1 MPHDVTLL
9 RDIALGIMFAAILG
23 HVARLLRQPLLLG
36 YIAGGI
42 LLSPQMGFGLVTNAE
57 SIELI
62 SEIGLI
68 LLLFIIGLEIDLRE
82 LQRLGRSMLVLGVG
96 QFVINVLLGLA
107 FFAWLGYRVADG
119 HFDLVYLAIVISL
132 SSTLIVVK
140 LLREKFEL
148 KILSGRLTLGVLVV
162 QDIWAILFLAVQPSL
177 AEPGVLRIA
186 QSIAGG
192 AVLVGVAFLAS
203 RYLLAPLLEASARRP
218 ELVLIS
224 SVAWCFGIAGVADE
238 LGLSREMGAL
248 IAGVSISAF
257 PYGADVISKVTGVR
271 DFFVTLFFVALGL
284 KVPVPSGDVLGQALL
299 IVAFVLVSR
308 VISVVPTSY
317 VLGNGLYAG
326 TVTALN
332 LAQISEFSLVI
343 LTLGAG
349 YGHVSAHVSA
359 VVLTAMILT
368 SLLSPYLII
377 GNDRIARWL
386 LRPFA
391 RGPGRGRGRRARRGA
406 APGAGH
412 RAARPLPHR
421 PGGARSGGGA
431 GAASSRSA
439 SPWWTTTPTAPTR
452 SWRAGSGGSTAISPI
467 PTPSSTSG
475 IEEARIVVT
484 TISDTF
490 LKGISTRRLVGNL
503 RRLAPRAIIVMT
515 GEERTDMEDLLRAGA
530 DHVLIP
536 GEITGERILELLRR
550 DERPERP
557 RGGPRRPGP
566 SGAPP
571 QRSSIAN
578 SATGLRVSLVMFFTG
593 RPSGITAATATWEGR
608 PSSFCSAGS
617 WAAASVVMVPAKPS
631 WRAASRMFHANG

>member
-1 MPHDVTLL
+1 VPHDVTLL

-42 LLSPQMGFGLVTNAE
+42 LLSPQMGFGLVTSAE
-57 SIELI
+57 STELI

-82 LQRLGRSMLVLGVG
+82 LERLGRPMLVLGVG
-96 QFVINVLLGLA
+96 QFAINGLLGLA
-107 FFAWLGYRVADG
+107 FFSWLGYRVADG

-162 QDIWAILFLAVQPSL
+162 QDIWAILFMAVQPNL

-192 AVLVGVAFLAS
+192 AVLVGVTFLAS

-238 LGLSREMGAL
+238 LGLSRAMGAL

-271 DFFVTLFFVALGL
+271 DFFVTLFFVALGM
-284 KVPVPSGDVLGQALL
+284 KVPVPSGDVLGHALL

-308 VISVVPTSY
+308 VLSVLPPAY
-317 VLGNGLYAG
+317 VMGNGLYAG
-326 TVTALN
+326 LVTALN

-349 YGHVSAHVSA
+349 YGQVSAHVSA

-391 RGPGRGRGRRARRGA
+391 RGPAAGGAAAPATGPRPERSIVLLGHFRIAQAVLDLVEAQAPELKERITLVDYDANRAHGVRARGFLWEYGDLA
-406 APGAGH
+406 NPDALEH
-412 RAARPLPHR
+412 L
-421 PGGARSGGGA
+421 
-431 GAASSRSA
+431 
-439 SPWWTTTPTAPTR
+439 
-452 SWRAGSGGSTAISPI
+452 
-467 PTPSSTSG
+467 G

-550 DERPERP
+550 D
-557 RGGPRRPGP
+557 
-566 SGAPP
+566 GA
-571 QRSSIAN
+571 
-578 SATGLRVSLVMFFTG
+578 
-593 RPSGITAATATWEGR
+593 
-608 PSSFCSAGS
+608 
-617 WAAASVVMVPAKPS
+617 
-631 WRAASRMFHANG
+631 

>member
-1 MPHDVTLL
+1 MPATVPHDVTLL
-9 RDIALGIMFAAILG
+9 RDIALGIVFAALLG
-23 HVARLLRQPLLLG
+23 HAARLLRQPLLLG

-42 LLSPQMGFGLVTNAE
+42 WLSPQMGFGLVTNPE

-82 LQRLGRSMLVLGVG
+82 LRRLGRSMLVLGVG
-96 QFVINVLLGLA
+96 QFVINALLGLA

-119 HFDLVYLAIVISL
+119 RFDLVYLAIVISL

-162 QDIWAILFLAVQPSL
+162 QDIWAILFMAVQPSL

-203 RYLLAPLLEASARRP
+203 RHLLAPLLEASARRP

-224 SVAWCFGIAGVADE
+224 SVAWCFGIAGFAHQ

-271 DFFVTLFFVALGL
+271 DFFVTLFFVSLGL
-284 KVPVPSGDVLGQALL
+284 QVPVPSGEVLGQALL
-299 IVAFVLVSR
+299 IVVFVLASR
-308 VISVVPTSY
+308 VISVVPTAY
-317 VLGNGLYAG
+317 LLGDGFYAG
-326 TVTALN
+326 SVTALN

-349 YGHVSAHVSA
+349 YGHVSERVSA

-368 SLLSPYLII
+368 SLLSPYLITW
-377 GNDRIARWL
+377 NDRIARWL
-386 LRPFA
+386 VRPFQRAPATGARAVPAREPRPERDIVLLGHFRIAQAVLDLVEAQAPQLKARITLVDYDANRAHGVVA
-391 RGPGRGRGRRARRGA
+391 RGFRWEYGDLANPDALE
-406 APGAGH
+406 H
-412 RAARPLPHR
+412 L
-421 PGGARSGGGA
+421 
-431 GAASSRSA
+431 
-439 SPWWTTTPTAPTR
+439 
-452 SWRAGSGGSTAISPI
+452 
-467 PTPSSTSG
+467 G
-475 IEEARIVVT
+475 IEEARVVVT

-515 GEERTDMEDLLRAGA
+515 GEERTDLEDLLRAGA

-550 DERPERP
+550 DRA
-557 RGGPRRPGP
+557 GGP
-566 SGAPP
+566 
-571 QRSSIAN
+571 
-578 SATGLRVSLVMFFTG
+578 
-593 RPSGITAATATWEGR
+593 
-608 PSSFCSAGS
+608 
-617 WAAASVVMVPAKPS
+617 
-631 WRAASRMFHANG
+631 

>member
-42 LLSPQMGFGLVTNAE
+42 LLSPQMGFGLVTNAD

-82 LQRLGRSMLVLGVG
+82 LQRLGRSMLALGVG
-96 QFVINVLLGLA
+96 QFVINALLGLV
-107 FFAWLGYRVADG
+107 FFAWLGYRVTEG
-119 HFDLVYLAIVISL
+119 RFDLVYLAIVMSL

-148 KILSGRLTLGVLVV
+148 KLLSGRLTLGVLVV
-162 QDIWAILFLAVQPSL
+162 QDVWAIVFMAVQPSL

-203 RYLLAPLLEASARRP
+203 RYILAPLLEASARRP

-224 SVAWCFGIAGVADE
+224 SVAWCFGIAGVANQ

-308 VISVVPTSY
+308 ALSVVPTAY
-317 VLGNGLYAG
+317 VLGDGLYAG

-343 LTLGAG
+343 LTLGTG
-349 YGHVSAHVSA
+349 YGHVSEQVSA

-368 SLLSPYLII
+368 SLLSPYLIT
-377 GNDRIARWL
+377 GNDGIARWL
-386 LRPFA
+386 LRPF
-391 RGPGRGRGRRARRGA
+391 GR
-406 APGAGH
+406 PGAGG
-412 RAARPLPHR
+412 AAAPAPDARPTRDIVLLGHFRIAQAVLDLVEARAPHIKER
-421 PGGARSGGGA
+421 ITLVDYDANRAHAVLARGFRWEYGDLA
-431 GAASSRSA
+431 NPDALEHL
-439 SPWWTTTPTAPTR
+439 
-452 SWRAGSGGSTAISPI
+452 
-467 PTPSSTSG
+467 G
-475 IEEARIVVT
+475 IEDARIVVT

-503 RRLAPRAIIVMT
+503 RRLAPRAVIVMT

-536 GEITGERILELLRR
+536 GEITGQRILELLRQ
-550 DERPERP
+550 
-557 RGGPRRPGP
+557 
-566 SGAPP
+566 GAD
-571 QRSSIAN
+571 
-578 SATGLRVSLVMFFTG
+578 G
-593 RPSGITAATATWEGR
+593 
-608 PSSFCSAGS
+608 
-617 WAAASVVMVPAKPS
+617 
-631 WRAASRMFHANG
+631 

>member
-1 MPHDVTLL
+1 VPHDVTLL

-42 LLSPQMGFGLVTNAE
+42 LLSPQMGFGLVTNAD

-82 LQRLGRSMLVLGVG
+82 LQRLGRSMLALGVG
-96 QFVINVLLGLA
+96 QFVINALLGLA
-107 FFAWLGYRVADG
+107 FFAWLGYRVTEG
-119 HFDLVYLAIVISL
+119 RFDLVYLAIVMSL

-148 KILSGRLTLGVLVV
+148 KLLSGRLTLGVLVV
-162 QDIWAILFLAVQPSL
+162 QDVWAILFMAVQPSL

-203 RYLLAPLLEASARRP
+203 RYILAPLLEASARRP

-224 SVAWCFGIAGVADE
+224 SVAWCFGIAGVANQ

-308 VISVVPTSY
+308 ALSVVPTAY
-317 VLGNGLYAG
+317 LLGDGLYAG

-343 LTLGAG
+343 LTLGTG
-349 YGHVSAHVSA
+349 YGHVSEQVSA

-368 SLLSPYLII
+368 SLLSPYLIT
-377 GNDRIARWL
+377 GNDGIARWL
-386 LRPFA
+386 LRPLGRPRAGGAAAPDADARPTRDIVLLGHFRIAQAVLDLVEARAPHIKERITLVDYDANRAHAVLA
-391 RGPGRGRGRRARRGA
+391 RGFRWEYGDLANPDALE
-406 APGAGH
+406 H
-412 RAARPLPHR
+412 L
-421 PGGARSGGGA
+421 
-431 GAASSRSA
+431 
-439 SPWWTTTPTAPTR
+439 
-452 SWRAGSGGSTAISPI
+452 
-467 PTPSSTSG
+467 G
-475 IEEARIVVT
+475 IEDARIVVT

-503 RRLAPRAIIVMT
+503 RRLAPRAVIVMT

-536 GEITGERILELLRR
+536 GEITGERILELLRQ
-550 DERPERP
+550 
-557 RGGPRRPGP
+557 
-566 SGAPP
+566 GAD
-571 QRSSIAN
+571 
-578 SATGLRVSLVMFFTG
+578 G
-593 RPSGITAATATWEGR
+593 
-608 PSSFCSAGS
+608 
-617 WAAASVVMVPAKPS
+617 
-631 WRAASRMFHANG
+631 

>member
-57 SIELI
+57 NIELI

-68 LLLFIIGLEIDLRE
+68 LLLFIIGLEIDLRA

-96 QFVINVLLGLA
+96 QFVINALLGLA
-107 FFAWLGYRVADG
+107 FFSWLGYRVADG
-119 HFDLVYLAIVISL
+119 HFDLVYLAIVMSL

-162 QDIWAILFLAVQPSL
+162 QDIWAILFMAVQPSL
-177 AEPGVLRIA
+177 AEPGVLQIA

-203 RYLLAPLLEASARRP
+203 RYILAPLLEASARRP

-224 SVAWCFGIAGVADE
+224 SVAWCFGIAGFAYQ

-284 KVPVPSGDVLGQALL
+284 QVPVPSADVLGQALL
-299 IVAFVLVSR
+299 IVVFVLASR
-308 VISVVPTSY
+308 VISVVPTASL
-317 VLGNGLYAG
+317 LGNGLYAG

-343 LTLGAG
+343 LTLGTG
-349 YGHVSAHVSA
+349 YGHVSERVGA

-368 SLLSPYLII
+368 SLLSPYLITW
-377 GNDRIARWL
+377 NDRIARWL
-386 LRPFA
+386 VRPFA
-391 RGPGRGRGRRARRGA
+391 RGPGAGGGA
-406 APGAGH
+406 APAA
-412 RAARPLPHR
+412 AARPARDIVLLGHFRIAQAVLDLVER
-421 PGGARSGGGA
+421 PGPAAQGPNHMWYYDANRAHAVMARRVPVGVGDLA
-431 GAASSRSA
+431 
-439 SPWWTTTPTAPTR
+439 
-452 SWRAGSGGSTAISPI
+452 I
-467 PTPSSTSG
+467 PTPSSTWASRRPASCG
-475 IEEARIVVT
+475 PRLRHL
-484 TISDTF
+484 
-490 LKGISTRRLVGNL
+490 LKGISTRRLVGNCAASPARGHRDDGG
-503 RRLAPRAIIVMT
+503 RRRTGMEDTAPR
-515 GEERTDMEDLLRAGA
+515 
-530 DHVLIP
+530 
-536 GEITGERILELLRR
+536 
-550 DERPERP
+550 
-557 RGGPRRPGP
+557 
-566 SGAPP
+566 GAP
-571 QRSSIAN
+571 
-578 SATGLRVSLVMFFTG
+578 TT
-593 RPSGITAATATWEGR
+593 
-608 PSSFCSAGS
+608 C
-617 WAAASVVMVPAKPS
+617 
-631 WRAASRMFHANG
+631 